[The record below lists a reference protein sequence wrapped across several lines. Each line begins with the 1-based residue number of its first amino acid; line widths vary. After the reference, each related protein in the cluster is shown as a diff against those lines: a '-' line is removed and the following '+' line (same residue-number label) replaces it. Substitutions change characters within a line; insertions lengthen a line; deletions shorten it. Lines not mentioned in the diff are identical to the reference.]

1 MLMQL
6 VLVVTEIP
14 TCLAGQ
20 TNLTTPSTLF
30 KLETH
35 QQYLL
40 PQLHPHGIMLPYLMD
55 VQLKLQTQPKL
66 V

>member
-20 TNLTTPSTLF
+20 MNLTTPSTLF
-30 KLETH
+30 KQETH
-35 QQYLL
+35 QQYSL
-40 PQLHPHGIMLPYLMD
+40 PQQLLHGIMLPYQMD